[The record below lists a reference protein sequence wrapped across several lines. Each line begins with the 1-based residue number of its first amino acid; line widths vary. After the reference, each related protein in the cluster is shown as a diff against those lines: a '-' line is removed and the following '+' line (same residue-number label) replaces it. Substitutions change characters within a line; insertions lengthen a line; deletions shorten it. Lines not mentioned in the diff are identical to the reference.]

1 MEEIKNLKEL
11 RELRELRELSGLK
24 GKNGLKASR
33 KRKLKEVRRKL
44 SDISEII
51 ESIVIEEE
59 KQIEFRSEQDS
70 TNIDIQ
76 KELLHIENLYASVQA
91 IQSSILLLDSVL
103 E

>member
-1 MEEIKNLKEL
+1 MEEIKDLKEL
-11 RELRELRELSGLK
+11 RKLSRLK
-24 GKNGLKASR
+24 EKNGLKASK

-59 KQIEFRSEQDS
+59 KQIEFRYDKDS
-70 TNIDIQ
+70 TNIDVQ

-91 IQSSILLLDSVL
+91 LQASILLLDSTL

>member
-11 RELRELRELSGLK
+11 RELK
-24 GKNGLKASR
+24 GKNGLKTLR
-33 KRKLKEVRRKL
+33 KRKLKEAKRKL
-44 SDISEII
+44 SDISQII
-51 ESIVIEEE
+51 ESIVVEEE
-59 KQIEFRSEQDS
+59 KQTEFKSEYDS

-91 IQSSILLLDSVL
+91 IQASILLLDSVL